1 MYCALRFVIT
11 LQEAFPEYR
20 QINMKFMMFV
30 IRKSISF
37 MFTMMRTRSTL
48 ASEPIES
55 ELVVTKDQVTW
66 YYVLIR
72 LGLWAFKTVLQ
83 KKHLKYSILLKQLY
97 RSLNTQDMKHLQ
109 EELIGYTSCSLNYYL
124 LNTQI

>member
-1 MYCALRFVIT
+1 MIT

-48 ASEPIES
+48 ASDPIEF

-109 EELIGYTSCSLNYYL
+109 EELIGYTSGSLNYYL